1 MLVRSLF
8 IVSDNA
14 SKKSYETRQSFLI
27 ARDRTKET
35 VFLQMRKEI
44 HWLRARNRIGE
55 VQKQ

>member
-1 MLVRSLF
+1 MLVRSLS

-14 SKKSYETRQSFLI
+14 STKSYETRQSFVI

-44 HWLRARNRIGE
+44 HWPRGRHRIGE